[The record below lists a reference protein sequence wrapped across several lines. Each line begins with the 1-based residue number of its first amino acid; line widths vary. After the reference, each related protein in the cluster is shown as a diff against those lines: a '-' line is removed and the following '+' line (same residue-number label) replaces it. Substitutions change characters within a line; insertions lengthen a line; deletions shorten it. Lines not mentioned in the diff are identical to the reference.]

1 MKTPREYVC
10 QFFDALTDMLRA
22 IHAGDFER
30 ADAAHC
36 AMIGALIRGG
46 FGPSREDLDGQGET

>member
-10 QFFDALTDMLRA
+10 QFLDALTDMLRA

-30 ADAAHC
+30 ADDAHC
-36 AMIGALIRGG
+36 MMIGSLIRGG
-46 FGPSREDLDGQGET
+46 FGPSREDLE

>member
-1 MKTPREYVC
+1 MKTPRAYAE
-10 QFFDALTDMLRA
+10 QFFAALTDMLRA
-22 IHAGDFER
+22 VHAGDFEQ

-46 FGPSREDLDGQGET
+46 FGPSREDLDGNEG